1 MRFSSIF
8 QVLLCGVLASLAHRV
23 PAQELQRVGSPLVQ
37 QYTKSDYRAGNQN
50 WSIAPGQN
58 GLIYAGNN
66 EGLLAFDGQH
76 WNVHP
81 LPNRS
86 TVRSVAAAAD
96 GKVYTGGQGEFGYW
110 ETGDDGQLA
119 YHSLSLLAS
128 GEESLASGEIWKI
141 LFVED
146 QVIFQSFSTLY
157 IYENNT
163 IEVVRGEGQPFL
175 FSYYIEGRVF
185 VELIPSGLHELVG
198 TALVPV
204 QGREA
209 LAGANVLSMLSYG
222 NGSVLIGTAKAG
234 LFLMDSQGAI
244 KVWENDAQALLRTAQ
259 LNNGLRVSADHF
271 AFGTILNG
279 VVIINKAGEL
289 VQHINKTNGLQNNTV
304 LSISIDRQE
313 NIWVGLDNGID
324 RIEITAPVYYYTD
337 QSGLIGTV
345 YAAQLFDGKIY
356 LGTNQGLYYSEWPH
370 TNRYQPFQFSLVAH
384 SQGQVWDLTVIDGEL
399 LCGHNEGTF
408 RVVGNRLEEISGITG
423 GWTLLP
429 LHEQPGKMLQGTYTG
444 IALFD
449 RSSASKWK
457 LAQRITGFN
466 RPTEFMQRFGRD
478 KLWASGYQ
486 GLYLLTF
493 NDEFTHVDQVQQF
506 GPADGLPANAKR
518 TNVFSLSGKTVFATD
533 SGFYEYDEISNRFSR
548 YDQLNEKVGTFAT
561 ANKIID
567 AGAGQYW
574 FVQEARVALARFE
587 PDGTLTIDSARFAA
601 LTDRMMKY
609 YENINQ
615 VNDRLFLI
623 SLDNGFAI
631 YQQPESPPNHTTFP
645 APLIRAV
652 HNITDSLS
660 GDTYSLASAPAIPYK
675 HNNIRI
681 RYAAPWYSVV
691 PLKYQFYLEGHSRT
705 WSEWSEEAQR
715 EFTNLRWG
723 EYAFRVRAMAPDGA
737 VSEVSTFRFVIKHPW
752 YLSWK
757 AIAMYVVLLLLI
769 LVAVRKWYAHKIKK
783 HRMLVQQSMAKR
795 QQDLLKQKAEENE
808 HRLMLLKNEQLERE
822 LANKRRELA
831 NAAMNIVYNNELLT
845 NVHDELLQ
853 LKDKEGRKL
862 SNEQLL
868 KINKIID
875 DARSDERDWN
885 LFENSFNEAHENFF
899 KRLKTDYPELVPN
912 DLKLCAYL
920 RMNMSSKEIA
930 SLLNITTRGVEIRRY
945 RLRKKLSLPPGKN
958 LTEFLME
965 R

>member
-1 MRFSSIF
+1 MRFFSNIR
-8 QVLLCGVLASLAHRV
+8 VLLCGVAACWVLGAQ
-23 PAQELQRVGSPLVQ
+23 AQEIQRVGSPLVQ
-37 QYTKSDYRAGNQN
+37 QYTKAEYRAGNQN

-58 GLIYAGNN
+58 GLIYAGNT

-76 WNVHP
+76 WNLHP

-86 TVRSVAAAAD
+86 TVRSVAVAPD

-110 ETGDDGQLA
+110 EAGDDGLLA
-119 YHSLSLLAS
+119 YHSLSRLAQQEDLLAR
-128 GEESLASGEIWKI
+128 GEVWKI
-141 LFVED
+141 LFVENK
-146 QVIFQSFSTLY
+146 VIFQSFSTLY
-157 IYENNT
+157 IYEDNA
-163 IEVVRGEGQPFL
+163 IETVRGEGQPFL
-175 FSYYIEGRVF
+175 FSYNVDGRVF
-185 VELIPSGLHELVG
+185 VELIPSGLHELVDN
-198 TALVPV
+198 TLQPVP
-204 QGREA
+204 GRES
-209 LAGANVLSMLSYG
+209 LAGANVLSMLPYG
-222 NGSVLIGTAKAG
+222 DGLVLIGTAKAG
-234 LFLMDSQGAI
+234 LFLMDSQGMI
-244 KVWENDAQALLRTAQ
+244 RPWQNEAQALLRTAQ
-259 LNNGLRVSADHF
+259 LNNGLRISADNF

-279 VVIINKAGEL
+279 VVIVNKNGEL

-324 RIEITAPVYYYTD
+324 RLEITAPVYYYTD

-356 LGTNQGLYYSEWPH
+356 LGTNQGLYYSEWPG
-370 TNRYQPFQFSLVAH
+370 TNRYRPFLFSLVAH
-384 SQGQVWDLTVIDGEL
+384 SQGQVWDLAVVDGEL

-408 RVVGNRLEEISGITG
+408 RVVGNRLDKISGITG

-444 IALFD
+444 VALFEK
-449 RSSASKWK
+449 SPASGWK
-457 LAQRITGFN
+457 LAHRITGFN
-466 RPTEFMQRFGRD
+466 RPTEYMQRFGQD

-486 GLYLLTF
+486 GLYLLAF
-493 NDEFTHVDQVQQF
+493 DPEFKHVSHAQQY
-506 GPADGLPANAKR
+506 GAEHGLPAGAKR
-518 TNVFSLSGKTVFATD
+518 TNVFALAGKTVFATD
-533 SGFYEYDEISNRFSR
+533 SGFYQYDEITNRFSP
-548 YDQLNEKVGTFAT
+548 YSQLNEKVGSFAM

-567 AGAGQYW
+567 AGNNQYW
-574 FVQEARVALARFE
+574 LIKEARVALARFE
-587 PDGTLTIDSARFAA
+587 SDGSLTIDSARFAA
-601 LTDRMMKY
+601 LTDRMMKF

-615 VNDRLFLI
+615 VNERLFLI

-631 YQQPESPPNHTTFP
+631 YQQPEGEASRASFP
-645 APLIRAV
+645 APLIRSA

-660 GDTYSLASAPAIPYK
+660 GDLYSLATRPEIPYK
-675 HNNIRI
+675 FNNIRI

-705 WSEWSEEAQR
+705 WSEWSEESQR

-723 EYAFRVRAMAPDGA
+723 EYAFRVRAMAPDGT
-737 VSEVSTFRFVIKHPW
+737 VSGVSTFRFVIKHPW
-752 YLSWK
+752 YLSWG
-757 AIAMYVVLLLLI
+757 AIAGYAVLLVLI
-769 LVAVRKWYAHKIKK
+769 LAGIRQWYAHKIRK
-783 HRMLVQQSMAKR
+783 HRRLVQQSMAKR
-795 QQDLLKQKAEENE
+795 QQDLLKQKTEESE
-808 HRLMLLKNEQLERE
+808 HRLMLLKNEQLQRE
-822 LANKRRELA
+822 LASKSRELA
-831 NAAMNIVYNNELLT
+831 NAAMNIVYKNELLT
-845 NVHDELLQ
+845 NVHDELLE
-853 LKDKEGRKL
+853 LKDKDGRKL
-862 SNEQLL
+862 SKEQLI

-875 DARSDERDWN
+875 DARGDERDWN

-899 KRLKTDYPELVPN
+899 KRLKADYPELVPN

-945 RLRKKLSLPPGKN
+945 RLRKKLSLPAGKN